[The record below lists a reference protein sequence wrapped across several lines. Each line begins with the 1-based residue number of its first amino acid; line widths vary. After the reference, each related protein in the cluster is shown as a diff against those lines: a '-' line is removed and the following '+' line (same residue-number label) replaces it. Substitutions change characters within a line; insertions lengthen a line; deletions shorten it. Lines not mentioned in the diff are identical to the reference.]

1 MVCSYF
7 ALSITLLCTGYIC
20 ETNSLKDLKTIG
32 RMMDF
37 EFYRNN
43 PPPPFLCVDV
53 CQISPSQSA
62 STLSVASAGAN
73 SASPPSEVP
82 PSEVAEAAN
91 SAATEFV
98 RGILDDE
105 RASANLSKCQE
116 ELREMKMEA
125 IKARLLRN
133 EERRLARL
141 EAERAHLDG
150 VGRTLATLRGIE
162 NPEDYKKER
171 IVLDS
176 RGVPISQPRRRVRST
191 YGGGAVVIPTNV
203 QSTLDLDLPPLPP
216 RPTDPAEIRKL

>member
-1 MVCSYF
+1 
-7 ALSITLLCTGYIC
+7 
-20 ETNSLKDLKTIG
+20 
-32 RMMDF
+32 MMDF

-98 RGILDDE
+98 RESSIDNLPDRALIHVAPDESTLE

-141 EAERAHLDG
+141 EAEKMPKSFLLH
-150 VGRTLATLRGIE
+150 
-162 NPEDYKKER
+162 
-171 IVLDS
+171 
-176 RGVPISQPRRRVRST
+176 
-191 YGGGAVVIPTNV
+191 GAVSPV
-203 QSTLDLDLPPLPP
+203 
-216 RPTDPAEIRKL
+216 KLYIYRELT